1 MRAAFVFCQHRI
13 MRLLFLLMA
22 TSQLYGQSAVQAEKA
37 TRAKALLA
45 ETKFTEAAAIYTE
58 LVQQIPNNPG
68 LLLNQGMALHMSG
81 ADAKAIP
88 PLEAALK
95 LNPNIPPAL
104 LFLGASYLR
113 TGQPAKALL
122 PLEKFTTLD
131 PNHIEARQ
139 MLIDAANTSGQPARA
154 IPHLEKLGLYYD
166 LGRTYQALAFD
177 TFAQLEKLY
186 PESGPFFALL
196 ADSRSK
202 TSQRRAAFFFYRKAL
217 EKSPALQGLRTSI
230 ADIYRTNGNPEWA
243 LHEEAAEARL
253 PAPNCKLK
261 TAACEFLAGRFSNS
275 IRLSK
280 AANTAMNLYWR
291 TRSYNQLTAEAFNKL
306 KPGTPE
312 SYRYIAEISR
322 DQNRHADAAEA
333 WKQALQLV
341 PDQPDFQRELAAA
354 YLTLKNYDDAQKLTT
369 LLLARE
375 PDAADINHLQGDLF
389 LAQQLPDRAEPFL
402 AKAAKLVPGVLA
414 TRASYARAL
423 LALGKAKEALPHVTA
438 SLPLDTDGSLHIQ
451 LARAYQASGQTEAAK
466 LAMAKYQEIQAR
478 SRKQDQVLEDEVK
491 ITPPQ

>member
-1 MRAAFVFCQHRI
+1 
-13 MRLLFLLMA
+13 MRLFFILALSIALQA
-22 TSQLYGQSAVQAEKA
+22 QSPSQAEKA
-37 TRAKALLA
+37 NRAKSFLA
-45 ETKFTEAAAIYTE
+45 ESKFAEAAALYTE
-58 LVQQIPNNPG
+58 LVQQLPNNPG

-113 TGQPAKALL
+113 TNQPAKALA
-122 PLEKFTTLD
+122 PLEKFITLD
-131 PNHIEARQ
+131 PNHLEARQ
-139 MLIDAANTSGQPARA
+139 MLIDAANTVGQPARA
-154 IPHLEKLGLYYD
+154 LPHLEKLGLYYD
-166 LGRTYQALAFD
+166 LGRTYEALAFD

-217 EKSPALQGLRTSI
+217 EKAPTLQGLRTSI
-230 ADIYRTNGNPEWA
+230 AEIYRTNGNPEWA
-243 LHEEAAEARL
+243 LHEEAAEAKL

-261 TAACEFLAGRFSNS
+261 SSECEFLAGRYANS
-275 IRLSK
+275 VRLSK
-280 AANTAMNLYWR
+280 TANTAMNLYWR
-291 TRSYNQLTAEAFNKL
+291 TRSYNQLAAAAFNNL
-306 KPGTPE
+306 KQGTPD
-312 SYRYIAEISR
+312 SYRYIAETSR

-341 PDQPDFQRELAAA
+341 PDQPGFQRELAAT
-354 YLTLKNYDDAQKLTT
+354 YLALKNYDEAQKLTT
-369 LLLARE
+369 LLLAKE
-375 PDAADINHLQGDLF
+375 PGTADINHLQGDLF
-389 LAQQLPDRAEPFL
+389 LAQQLPERAEPFL
-402 AKAAKLVPGVLA
+402 AKAAKLAPGILA

-423 LALGKAKEALPHVTA
+423 LALGKPKEALPHVTA
-438 SLPLDTDGSLHIQ
+438 ALPLDTDGSLHIQ

-478 SRKQDQVLEDEVK
+478 ASKQQEVPE
-491 ITPPQ
+491 IAPPK